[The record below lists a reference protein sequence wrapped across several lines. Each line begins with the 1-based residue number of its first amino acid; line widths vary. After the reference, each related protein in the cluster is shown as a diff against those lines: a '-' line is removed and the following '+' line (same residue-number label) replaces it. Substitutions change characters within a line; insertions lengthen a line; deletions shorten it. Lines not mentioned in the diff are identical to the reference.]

1 MKLHT
6 STRLSLQF
14 TAVAT
19 LLVVLFAIGIN
30 LFFLS
35 MWMSNEQKTLNIN
48 ASRPLPQ
55 RLFDRVAARVRSF
68 PLDNPRMQ
76 ELIQKRWHENIIKND
91 DEWYIY
97 KTDGLMITLVDITPQ
112 VERQSD
118 LARLSLIGIVLFAL
132 ISYGVSTWFTHK
144 ALWDIQRLA
153 SFVNTLS
160 VDSLDQHIS
169 LDHLPNDD
177 EIAVL
182 ATTISTM
189 NQKIHNQIAAIKSF
203 VSHVSHEFKTP
214 LMIMQSDSELAL
226 KTKKYKE
233 WLEHNLQTVSQLN
246 GLLESLMSL
255 TKAEGAKLV
264 KSPVGVAEL
273 IQKAIK
279 QAELRYQKILQKKI
293 VVDKGLVIKAD
304 HNALAS
310 IIYNIID
317 NAYKYT
323 PGKGKL
329 NIVADNKSLVI
340 SDTGK
345 GIAEKEVEK
354 IRDEFWQADDSRG
367 RDTWFGLGLS
377 LVKKLVELHG
387 RRIKVTSEKGK
398 GTDVI
403 LYRNTL

>member
-91 DEWYIY
+91 NEWYLY

-160 VDSLDQHIS
+160 VDSLDQRIS

-182 ATTISTM
+182 ATTISIM

-233 WLEHNLQTVSQLN
+233 
-246 GLLESLMSL
+246 
-255 TKAEGAKLV
+255 
-264 KSPVGVAEL
+264 
-273 IQKAIK
+273 
-279 QAELRYQKILQKKI
+279 
-293 VVDKGLVIKAD
+293 
-304 HNALAS
+304 
-310 IIYNIID
+310 
-317 NAYKYT
+317 
-323 PGKGKL
+323 
-329 NIVADNKSLVI
+329 
-340 SDTGK
+340 
-345 GIAEKEVEK
+345 
-354 IRDEFWQADDSRG
+354 
-367 RDTWFGLGLS
+367 
-377 LVKKLVELHG
+377 
-387 RRIKVTSEKGK
+387 
-398 GTDVI
+398 
-403 LYRNTL
+403 